1 MTYSFNLI
9 DQPWIPCAKLDGRME
24 ELSLRETLARA
35 HEFRAVQGDSPL
47 ETASLYR
54 LLLAVIHSVLRGP
67 VDEDEWA
74 TLWKPKRFN
83 MSRFDEYFKKWHSRF
98 DLFDKER
105 PFYQFKDKDMV
116 EKSALLLPHGMSTAN
131 ELFEHQMV
139 VETNPIGFPQAARML
154 LVGQYFGLG
163 GLVYPGKPPK
173 TITRAPL
180 LNGVLF
186 LVEGDS
192 LFETLLLNCLQYA
205 EHKPLPTLG
214 TDEPTWE
221 AEKPFKK
228 REQPNGYLDYLTWQ
242 NRKVLLVPDESM
254 RVKAMRILRG
264 LDLGKDLED
273 PFKLYLKKDSGW
285 KFLPFTRE
293 RSLWRDSHT
302 LIKRHEPNN
311 VHPPQTVKWLA
322 LLLDETDCLKPNQI
336 YRYMALG
343 AGVHYKDAKI
353 YFYRHESMPLPLT
366 YLVKEDL
373 VSKLNDAMT
382 RTEQVKS
389 ALNKASFSLAKNFI
403 SPSAEEKNGRQPD
416 VNDINKL
423 TSHWNIET
431 HYWSKLE
438 VPFSM
443 FVVDLPTETE
453 SALDR
458 WNETLKQTAQGALA
472 SAERMA
478 GESAKALKAAVKAR
492 GVLEYQLAQVFQTTQ
507 PQKEVVNE

>member
-9 DQPWIPCAKLDGRME
+9 DQPWIPCAKMDGRLE
-24 ELSLRETLARA
+24 ELSLRETLAKA
-35 HEFRAVQGDSPL
+35 HELRGVQGDSPL

-54 LLLAVIHSVLRGP
+54 LLLAVVHSVLRGP
-67 VDEDEWA
+67 KNKAAWEE
-74 TLWKPKRFN
+74 LWRAKQFD
-83 MSRFDEYFKKWHSRF
+83 MSHLDQYFKQWHSRF
-98 DLFDKER
+98 DLFDEER

-139 VETNPIGFPQAARML
+139 VETNPIGFPQATRML

-163 GLVYPGKPPK
+163 GLVYPGKPNL
-173 TITRAPL
+173 TRSPL
-180 LNGVLF
+180 LNGVSF

-214 TDEPTWE
+214 VDEPTWE

-242 NRKVLLVPDESM
+242 NRKILLIPDEIM
-254 RVKAMRILRG
+254 RVKAMKIMRG
-264 LDLGKDLED
+264 LDLGKELED
-273 PFKLYLKKDSGW
+273 PLKLYLKKESGW
-285 KFLPFTRE
+285 RFLPFTKE

-302 LIKRHEPNN
+302 LIKRHDLNN
-311 VHPPQTVKWLA
+311 VHPPKTVEWLA
-322 LLLDETDCLKPNQI
+322 LLLDETDCLQPSQI

-373 VSKLNDAMT
+373 VSKLNDAMI

-389 ALNKASFSLAKNFI
+389 SLNKASFSLAKNFI
-403 SPSAEEKNGRQPD
+403 STTAEEKNGRQPD
-416 VNDINKL
+416 VNDITKL
-423 TSHWNIET
+423 MSHWNVET

-438 VPFSM
+438 VPFNT
-443 FVVDLPTETE
+443 FVVDLPAEPE
-453 SALDR
+453 SALAR
-458 WNETLKQTAQGALA
+458 WNETLQQTAWDALA

-478 GESAKALKAAVKAR
+478 GENTRALKAAVKAR
-492 GVLEYQLAQVFQTTQ
+492 GALAYELKKLFEENQ
-507 PQKEVVNE
+507 PQQEVTA

>member
-9 DQPWIPCAKLDGRME
+9 DQPWIPCAALNGSAE
-24 ELSLRETLARA
+24 ELNLRETLARA
-35 HEFRAVQGDSPL
+35 HELRTVQGNSPL

-54 LLLAVIHSVLRGP
+54 LLLAVIHSILRGP
-67 VDEDEWA
+67 ADEDDWA
-74 TLWKPKRFN
+74 MLWKAKRFDV
-83 MSRFDEYFKKWHSRF
+83 SHFDKYLKKWHSRF

-105 PFYQFKDKDMV
+105 PFYQFRDKDMV

-139 VETNPIGFPQAARML
+139 VETNPIGSPQAARML

-163 GLVYPGKPPK
+163 GLVYPGKPNL
-173 TITRAPL
+173 TRSPL
-180 LNGVLF
+180 LNGVSF
-186 LVEGDS
+186 LVEGDN

-214 TDEPTWE
+214 VDEPTWE
-221 AEKPFKK
+221 SEKPFKK

-242 NRKVLLVPDESM
+242 NRKVLLIPDETM
-254 RVKAMRILRG
+254 RVKAMQIMRG

-293 RSLWRDSHT
+293 RSLWRDSHA
-302 LIKRHEPNN
+302 LIKRHDPDN
-311 VHPPQTVKWLA
+311 VHPPQTAKWLA
-322 LLLDETDCLKPNQI
+322 LLLDETDCLEPSQI

-382 RTEQVKS
+382 RTEQVKLS
-389 ALNKASFSLAKNFI
+389 LKRAAFTLAKNFI
-403 SPSAEEKNGRQPD
+403 SPSAEEKGGRQPD
-416 VNDINKL
+416 LGDVDKL
-423 TSHWNIET
+423 MDHWNVES

-438 VPFSM
+438 TPFSLL
-443 FVVDLPTETE
+443 VVELPIDSE
-453 SALDR
+453 SALTS
-458 WNETLKQTAQGALA
+458 WNETLKQTAWDALT

-478 GESAKALKAAVKAR
+478 GENTKALKAAVKAR
-492 GVLEYQLAQVFQTTQ
+492 GVLAYELKKLFEELQ
-507 PQKEVVNE
+507 PQQEVTA